1 MSGEDFGPTTGDRTG
16 LDTPVA
22 FCSDST
28 LDADASGEVN
38 GGSDPEAAVNLSGVE
53 GGAAG
58 GGRGGEGG
66 GCSDLDSDTG
76 VTRCLPRVCRLG
88 RPTWS
93 D

>member
-1 MSGEDFGPTTGDRTG
+1 MTSGEGFAPTTGGRTG
-16 LDTPVA
+16 LDTNVA

-38 GGSDPEAAVNLSGVE
+38 GSDPEEAVTLSGVE
-53 GGAAG
+53 RGAAK
-58 GGRGGEGG
+58 GGRGGGG
-66 GCSDLDSDTG
+66 GGSDLDSDAG
-76 VTRCLPRVCRLG
+76 VTRCLPRVCLLG